1 MNGGRR
7 NKHEMK
13 ELPSCSHVETQV
25 LVFVLIGHGEIVLD
39 PRLKRATAAEWMAV
53 ASV

>member
-1 MNGGRR
+1 MNGSRR

-13 ELPSCSHVETQV
+13 DLPSRDHVETQV
-25 LVFVLIGHGEIVLD
+25 LVFVSIGHDEVVLD
-39 PRLKRATAAEWMAV
+39 PRLKRAAVGWIAV